1 MNFCGA
7 CGSPVRP
14 VEPPPR
20 ERRLVSVLFCDVV
33 GFTKFSESRDFEDV
47 RDVLDQYFAAARRIV
62 DEYGGMIEKFIG
74 DAVMAL
80 WGAPTAREDDA
91 VRSVRAGMSL
101 AQAVAALAE
110 RLGIPELRVRVGVV
124 TGEAAVQLGRAE
136 EGMVT
141 GDAVNT
147 AARIQSIA
155 DPGTVFVDD
164 TTRLATER
172 SIAFEPAGAHEL
184 KGKSALVRV
193 WRALGVRD
201 DTTPSGAIEPPLV
214 GRDPQLRTIADV
226 LVAMRSGHA
235 EVPVVCITGDAG
247 IGKSRLASE
256 LEKHTDD
263 GSERRWHRGRSL
275 SIGEGNG
282 LGALA
287 EVMRLAIGIRRGD
300 PAERHREVVDRELRA
315 QFADDPEEQD
325 RVRRAVRRLLDLDD
339 GEELIARGELFSA
352 WRALFERLAA
362 ERPVVLVF
370 EETQLADDAMVA
382 FIAHLR
388 EWTQQV
394 RIGVLVL
401 SRPDPRL
408 AALTGPR
415 EQIELE
421 PLSVTEM
428 DELVG
433 RTVDGA
439 PEVLLDTI
447 RADGGGVPLYAVE
460 TLRALADRGVL
471 AVEGSRYVVRG
482 ALGDFS
488 VPPTIRAL
496 VSSRLDRLSQVERRV
511 LFAGAVLGES
521 FSAAGAAAVAG
532 VEEVEATTLLD
543 GLVAKALL
551 GFDRDEGAPLLDR
564 YTFLQGVVRRVANA
578 RLPRRERKRSHLA
591 AADHLARGAA
601 GEPDLASVL
610 AGHLLAAIE
619 ADPGATDVGQI
630 RERARTMLQAAAER
644 AAAVGAVGEAL
655 ARFDHA
661 AELSEGERDRAAI
674 LERAGFVAYRAG
686 DTQAARDRYRAAQ
699 QIHAAAGRM
708 RERIRVRAMEL
719 RAACYVESPA
729 ALLPEARELY
739 GELGDERDAIKA
751 LAGNVLAYALYQSGE
766 AEEALSIAS
775 LTAEAAEQSGDYGE
789 LAFAYGVQGG
799 ALQEMQRPAEA
810 IACQR
815 RCLAIAEEHD
825 PARVPA
831 TLANLAVE
839 LGSVGRYREAAT
851 HAREAVTAAERRAE
865 RLFERHAR
873 LALGRALCSLGE
885 WDEAVAEV
893 ESVLDHLAPFHVTM
907 AVAPL
912 VVIALG
918 RGQGARVGA
927 LVDEHDRRT
936 GGEATSVFESDFR
949 VLRSAAVAIGR
960 GASAEELSRL
970 IGAAEAADYAEWTG
984 WLAPIVDR
992 MATAD
997 VTEPLEAALSA
1008 LRGPGEMKRTA
1019 PVMAQAARLEA
1030 HIAARRKDHD
1040 KADDLWA
1047 FAQRLAGDCEM
1058 AFESAVITLERAEHA
1073 AATGSDVLDGAALAN
1088 AIATFERLGAVPWL
1102 ARYSA
1107 RDGVGRRKA

>member
-1 MNFCGA
+1 MRCPRCVSDVAEGMNFCGA
-7 CGSPVRP
+7 CGLPVKP

-33 GFTKFSESRDFEDV
+33 GFTAFSESRDFEDV
-47 RDVLDQYFAAARRIV
+47 RDLLDQYFAAARRIV
-62 DEYGGMIEKFIG
+62 DEYGGTIEKFIG
-74 DAVMAL
+74 DAVMAV

-91 VRSVRAGMSL
+91 VRSVRAGLSL
-101 AQAVAALAE
+101 AQAVVALAE
-110 RLGIPELRVRVGVV
+110 RLAIPELRVRVGVL
-124 TGEAAVQLGRAE
+124 TGEAAVQLGRVE

-155 DPGTVFVDD
+155 DPGTVLVDD
-164 TTRLATER
+164 TTRLAAER
-172 SIAFEPAGAHEL
+172 AIAFEPAGAHEV
-184 KGKSALVRV
+184 KGKSAPVRV

-201 DTTPSGAIEPPLV
+201 GTSLPGVIEPPLV
-214 GRDPQLRTIADV
+214 GRDPQLKTIADA
-226 LVAMRSGHA
+226 LDAMRSENVA
-235 EVPVVCITGDAG
+235 VQVVCVTGDAG
-247 IGKSRLASE
+247 IDKSRLASE
-256 LEKHTDD
+256 LEGRRGHA
-263 GSERRWHRGRSL
+263 EELRWHCGRSL

-300 PAERHREVVDRELRA
+300 PAERHREAVDRELRE

-325 RVRRAVRRLLDLDD
+325 RVGRAVRRLLGLDD
-339 GEELIARGELFSA
+339 GEELIDRGELFSA

-370 EETQLADDAMVA
+370 EEMQLADDAMVD

-388 EWTQQV
+388 DWSQLA

-408 AALTGPR
+408 SALTGLG

-421 PLSVTEM
+421 PLTASDM

-439 PEVLLDTI
+439 PDVLLDTI
-447 RADGGGVPLYAVE
+447 RAEGGGVPLYAVE

-496 VSSRLDRLSQVERRV
+496 VSSRLDRLSQIERRV

-532 VEEVEATTLLD
+532 VDEAEATALLD
-543 GLVAKALL
+543 DLVGKALL
-551 GFDRDEGAPLLDR
+551 GFEGDSGSPLRGR
-564 YTFLQGVVRRVANA
+564 YVFLQGVVRRVANV
-578 RLPRRERKRSHLA
+578 RLSRRERKRSHLA
-591 AADHLARGAA
+591 AAEHLAQRAER
-601 GEPDLASVL
+601 EPDLASAL
-610 AGHLLAAIE
+610 AGHLLVAVE
-619 ADPGATDVGQI
+619 ADPDAEDAVAI
-630 RERARTMLQAAAER
+630 RDRAREMLRAAAER
-644 AAAVGAVGEAL
+644 AASVGAVSEAL
-655 ARFDHA
+655 ARFDQA
-661 AELSEGERDRAAI
+661 AELSPGEHERAAI

-686 DTQAARDRYRAAQ
+686 DTQAARDRYRVAQ
-699 QIHAAAGRM
+699 EIHAAAGRM
-708 RERIRVRAMEL
+708 RDRIRVRAMEL
-719 RAACYVESPA
+719 RAACYVESPT

-739 GELGDERDAIKA
+739 GELGEEADAVKA
-751 LAGNVLAYALYQSGE
+751 LAGNVLAYTLYQSGE

-775 LTAEAAEQSGDYGE
+775 RAAEAAEQRGDYGE

-810 IACQR
+810 IACQS
-815 RCLAIAEEHD
+815 RCLAIAELHD

-839 LGSVGRYREAAT
+839 LGSVGRCREAAER
-851 HAREAVTAAERRAE
+851 ARAAVTAAERRAE

-873 LALGRALCSLGE
+873 LALGRALCSLGK
-885 WDEAVAEV
+885 WDQAIAEI
-893 ESVLDHLAPFHVTM
+893 ESVSEQVPPFLVGM

-918 RGQGARVGA
+918 RGQDARVQAAG
-927 LVDEHDRRT
+927 RRT
-936 GGEATSVFESDFR
+936 RPAHKWSRHER
-949 VLRSAAVAIGR
+949 VR
-960 GASAEELSRL
+960 E
-970 IGAAEAADYAEWTG
+970 
-984 WLAPIVDR
+984 
-992 MATAD
+992 
-997 VTEPLEAALSA
+997 
-1008 LRGPGEMKRTA
+1008 
-1019 PVMAQAARLEA
+1019 
-1030 HIAARRKDHD
+1030 
-1040 KADDLWA
+1040 
-1047 FAQRLAGDCEM
+1047 
-1058 AFESAVITLERAEHA
+1058 
-1073 AATGSDVLDGAALAN
+1073 
-1088 AIATFERLGAVPWL
+1088 
-1102 ARYSA
+1102 
-1107 RDGVGRRKA
+1107 